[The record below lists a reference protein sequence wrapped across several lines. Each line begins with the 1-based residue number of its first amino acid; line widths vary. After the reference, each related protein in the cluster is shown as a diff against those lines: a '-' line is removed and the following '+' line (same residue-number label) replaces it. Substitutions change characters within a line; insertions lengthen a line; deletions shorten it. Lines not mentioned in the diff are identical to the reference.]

1 MAPRGPTLPFED
13 GIVATAAAAFGANL
27 TIGLG
32 TDVTALDPHYHNVT
46 PNNNVAAHI
55 FGYLVQRNEKSQLE
69 PGLAT
74 EWKTI
79 DPLTWE
85 FKLRRGVKFHD
96 GSDFTA
102 ADVVASIER
111 VPTVLNSPS
120 PFTAFTKQIKEIAVV
135 DPYTIRFRTATPY
148 PLMPSDMLSSFDRA
162 LLRLNRWA
170 VIAILA
176 AMATMVFA
184 NVALR
189 FLTDHSILWVEE
201 VSRYLMLA
209 TAICTP

>member
-1 MAPRGPTLPFED
+1 
-13 GIVATAAAAFGANL
+13 
-27 TIGLG
+27 
-32 TDVTALDPHYHNVT
+32 NVT

-69 PGLAT
+69 PALAT

-120 PFTAFTKQIKEIAVV
+120 SFTAFTKQIKEMVVV

-148 PLMPSDMLSSFDRA
+148 PLMPSDMTQVVMISKSAAKATTDDFNAGKAAIGTGPYTLPRSYTHGRSE
-162 LLRLNRWA
+162 
-170 VIAILA
+170 IAPH
-176 AMATMVFA
+176 
-184 NVALR
+184 R
-189 FLTDHSILWVEE
+189 
-201 VSRYLMLA
+201 
-209 TAICTP
+209 P